1 MTGKLEYG
9 QGVDDNMEHAD
20 ETRRPE
26 DATTENAT
34 QPTGRTPLT
43 RAERLDRW
51 TEIILAIMLGAVT
64 VATAWSGYQSA
75 RWGGVQSTL
84 YSQAGAL
91 RTESTRA
98 STEAGVLIQIDI
110 GLFTNWINAYAQD
123 NQPLVEF
130 YQERFRDEFKP
141 AFEAWLA
148 TDPANNPDAPTS
160 PFAMP
165 EYQLASEA
173 EADRLEA
180 EASNTFDEGRAAN
193 QQSDDY
199 ILNAVILASVLF
211 LSGIASR
218 FDWLPVRIAVVA
230 AALALLAIGVYNL
243 LTYPIT

>member
-1 MTGKLEYG
+1 
-9 QGVDDNMEHAD
+9 MEHTDGTQQQEPAAD
-20 ETRRPE
+20 
-26 DATTENAT
+26 NAT
-34 QPTGRTPLT
+34 QPTNRTSLT
-43 RAERLDRW
+43 REERLDRW
-51 TEIILAIMLGAVT
+51 TEIVLAIMLGLVT

-98 STEAGVLIQIDI
+98 STQAGQLSQIDI
-110 GLFTNWINAYAQD
+110 GLFADWINAYAQD
-123 NQPLVEF
+123 NQPLADF
-130 YQERFRDEFKP
+130 YRARFRDEFKP

-148 TDPANNPDAPTS
+148 TDPVNNPDAPPS

-165 EYQLASEA
+165 EYQVSVAV
-173 EADRLEA
+173 EADRLEE
-180 EASNTFDEGRAAN
+180 EASRTFDEGRAAN

-218 FDWLPVRIAVVA
+218 FDWLPVRIAIVV
-230 AALALLAIGVYNL
+230 AALALLAIGVFNL
-243 LTYPIT
+243 LTYPIV

>member
-1 MTGKLEYG
+1 
-9 QGVDDNMEHAD
+9 MEHTD
-20 ETRRPE
+20 ETRQPE
-26 DATTENAT
+26 DATSGNAA

-98 STEAGVLIQIDI
+98 STQAGQLTQIDI
-110 GLFTNWINAYAQD
+110 GLFTNWVNAYAQD
-123 NQPLVEF
+123 NQPLIDF
-130 YQERFRDEFKP
+130 YQARFREEFKP

-148 TDPANNPDAPTS
+148 TDPVNNPDAPPS
-160 PFAMP
+160 PFAMS
-165 EYQLASEA
+165 EYQVSLAT
-173 EADRLEA
+173 EADQLEM

-218 FDWLPVRIAVVA
+218 FDWLPVRIAIVVA
-230 AALALLAIGVYNL
+230 ALVLLAIGVYNL
-243 LTYPIT
+243 LTYPIV